1 MACIPSTCCSCGNLS
16 FSISHLPFKSGN
28 LIPFVTA
35 RFKLNL
41 FNFHATYCELRAT
54 SPASFFLPTY
64 WATWRVQMRNKG
76 GKNIS
81 GIWQQEMQ
89 LCNASLNPSSILSR
103 SYPLRRPTRRMR
115 NLCAVPCVAKSREGM

>member
-54 SPASFFLPTY
+54 SPASFFFANILGNMASTN
-64 WATWRVQMRNKG
+64 AQQR